1 MHNLFGRIL
10 GPFFEENCG
19 ELYFWKFNLSECHLH
34 NIQIYLSTFKIIHAP
49 NCAKL
54 NDRGLHWSYRGH
66 TLKGLRYERQRSCS
80 GLIQRQG
87 GLTLLILQGIIFTV
101 RRLLVNADSRELQG

>member
-54 NDRGLHWSYRGH
+54 NDRGLHWPYQGH
-66 TLKGLRYERQRSCS
+66 TLKGLRYEK
-80 GLIQRQG
+80 
-87 GLTLLILQGIIFTV
+87 TAVLLWIDSEA
-101 RRLLVNADSRELQG
+101 RRTDPANPAGDHFHCP